1 MKTPDIGGGAGGEP
15 LTPPLPDGW
24 TLPSFRIDVDGDW
37 YDGDVQITHPGVL
50 ANLRGNLR
58 RDGEGYFIQTR
69 VRIRVRVDDAP
80 LVVTR
85 AEPWDGGLR
94 LTLNDGTAEPL
105 DPATLRLGAGDV
117 PYATVKQGAFDAR
130 FTRAAAWQLLTLAD
144 YDEASGAGK
153 LRMSGGEWPL
163 RRAS

>member
-1 MKTPDIGGGAGGEP
+1 MSASSPSPRALPPTARRTVEAVTPDYFAAMGIPVERGRPFDARYNAGPAVAIVNTELARQLWPDADP
-15 LTPPLPDGW
+15 LG
-24 TLPSFRIDVDGDW
+24 
-37 YDGDVQITHPGVL
+37 
-50 ANLRGNLR
+50 
-58 RDGEGYFIQTR
+58 
-69 VRIRVRVDDAP
+69 
-80 LVVTR
+80 
-85 AEPWDGGLR
+85 
-94 LTLNDGTAEPL
+94 
-105 DPATLRLGAGDV
+105 ATLRLGAGDV